1 MSAAKTEIGEAPVV
15 GVQAAPDNA
24 RLRLVAAVGA
34 VVLVLDQITKI
45 WAVAAL
51 DDRIIDLF
59 WTARFRLIYN
69 TGSAFSLGEGI
80 GRWLGIVIA
89 FVVVGVL
96 WYART
101 LPDRRARFLLGMIVG
116 GAIGNLIDRIF
127 RADDGFLSGGVVDFI
142 DFQWWPVFN
151 IADIGVVCGAIG
163 LAVLSFF
170 LPEAAG
176 APADDATLPDDD
188 EPDADEPDESDADDH
203 GVEESDSDIVD
214 GEDSLNDDELEASND
229 GDE

>member
-1 MSAAKTEIGEAPVV
+1 MSASKTETGDAHAV

-163 LAVLSFF
+163 LAVLSFV

-176 APADDATLPDDD
+176 APIDSAGAPETDDDAAAESASSLD
-188 EPDADEPDESDADDH
+188 DESDLVSAGELDD
-203 GVEESDSDIVD
+203 
-214 GEDSLNDDELEASND
+214 SND
-229 GDE
+229 RDE

>member
-1 MSAAKTEIGEAPVV
+1 MSASKSETDKAHSV

-89 FVVVGVL
+89 FVVVGVI

-163 LAVLSFF
+163 LAALSFF

-176 APADDATLPDDD
+176 APVV
-188 EPDADEPDESDADDH
+188 DADAADTDESDLVSAGELDD
-203 GVEESDSDIVD
+203 
-214 GEDSLNDDELEASND
+214 SND
-229 GDE
+229 RDE

>member
-1 MSAAKTEIGEAPVV
+1 
-15 GVQAAPDNA
+15 
-24 RLRLVAAVGA
+24 LRLVAAVGA

-80 GRWLGIVIA
+80 GRWLGILIA

-116 GAIGNLIDRIF
+116 
-127 RADDGFLSGGVVDFI
+127 
-142 DFQWWPVFN
+142 
-151 IADIGVVCGAIG
+151 
-163 LAVLSFF
+163 
-170 LPEAAG
+170 
-176 APADDATLPDDD
+176 
-188 EPDADEPDESDADDH
+188 DADGSDAEGSDVDVSDAEGSDVDD
-203 GVEESDSDIVD
+203 VDSDVAAD
-214 GEDSLNDDELEASND
+214 AEDRKNDVELEASND

>member
-1 MSAAKTEIGEAPVV
+1 MPASKTEPGETHSV

-80 GRWLGIVIA
+80 GRWLGILIA

-176 APADDATLPDDD
+176 APMG
-188 EPDADEPDESDADDH
+188 DADGSDAEGSDVDVSDAEGSDVDD
-203 GVEESDSDIVD
+203 VDSDVAAD
-214 GEDSLNDDELEASND
+214 AEDRKNDVELEASND

>member
-1 MSAAKTEIGEAPVV
+1 MPASKTEPGETHSV

-80 GRWLGIVIA
+80 GRWLGILIA

-176 APADDATLPDDD
+176 APTG
-188 EPDADEPDESDADDH
+188 DADGSDAEGSDVDVSDAEGSDVDD
-203 GVEESDSDIVD
+203 VDSDVAAD
-214 GEDSLNDDELEASND
+214 AEDRKNDVELEASND

>member
-1 MSAAKTEIGEAPVV
+1 
-15 GVQAAPDNA
+15 
-24 RLRLVAAVGA
+24 LRLVAAVGA

-80 GRWLGIVIA
+80 GRWLGILIA

-176 APADDATLPDDD
+176 APMG
-188 EPDADEPDESDADDH
+188 DADGSDAEGSDVDVSDAEGSDVDD
-203 GVEESDSDIVD
+203 VDSDVAAD
-214 GEDSLNDDELEASND
+214 AEDRKNDVELEASND